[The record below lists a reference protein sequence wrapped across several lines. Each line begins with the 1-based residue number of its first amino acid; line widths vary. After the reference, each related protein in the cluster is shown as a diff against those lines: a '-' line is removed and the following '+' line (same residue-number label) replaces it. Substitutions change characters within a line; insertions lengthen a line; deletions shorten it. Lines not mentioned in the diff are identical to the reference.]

1 MAEQHIAK
9 FYTKARRFPRLVG
22 KLPDGTQIP
31 FGPFTLTQ
39 VVGGAIALFIAAQ
52 TIEIWGT
59 GSILTNATVLVM
71 VAVATVFLL
80 GLLPK
85 GSVLSPLAL
94 GEGVLRMLS
103 PARMGTLSGS
113 PVRAAKPH
121 KVTARVILPAGSD
134 CETTTSSD
142 PAPAE
147 PEPSVEPAPVPPSAI
162 PESEPVF
169 DSLMEPAAASA
180 STPEPQEPTPPPL
193 TEVQRLLASIPR

>member
-94 GEGVLRMLS
+94 GEGVR
-103 PARMGTLSGS
+103 R
-113 PVRAAKPH
+113 
-121 KVTARVILPAGSD
+121 I
-134 CETTTSSD
+134 
-142 PAPAE
+142 
-147 PEPSVEPAPVPPSAI
+147 
-162 PESEPVF
+162 
-169 DSLMEPAAASA
+169 
-180 STPEPQEPTPPPL
+180 
-193 TEVQRLLASIPR
+193 